1 MPSMAARSFM
11 IALLSVFTLAAVAL
25 AGGKDDIMAGNLAA
39 QAGQFKKAEALY
51 SKAIAS
57 KQLTPANLAVAYNN
71 RGSARDDLGRT
82 KAALADYNQAIL
94 TDPSYA
100 EAYYNRSYAFEK
112 MKLWPRALAD
122 AIRAAELQ
130 PNDETYLQ
138 REHYLRSKAKGK

>member
-1 MPSMAARSFM
+1 MAARSFM

>member
-1 MPSMAARSFM
+1 MLSVVPRTLF
-11 IALLSVFTLAAVAL
+11 IALLAVLALAAVAL
-25 AGGKDDIMAGNLAA
+25 AGGKQDIVAGNQAA
-39 QAGQFKKAEALY
+39 QDGQFKKAITLY
-51 SKAIAS
+51 TKAIES
-57 KQLTPANLAVAYNN
+57 GQLTATNLAVAYNN
-71 RGSARDDLGRT
+71 RGSAHDDLGQP

-130 PNDETYLQ
+130 PNDEVYLQ
-138 REHYLRSKAKGK
+138 REQYLRSKAKGN